1 METVG
6 VLAHRG
12 GLLVNR
18 PDVTIGVVRAV
29 SRLDGLEIEVVS
41 RVPRDRILPSSPSSP
56 RAPRRLLPAYDEGV
70 DLRLG
75 WLDGDGRVHWEY
87 LVSSSSHAHH
97 QTPYRRFHAGFVLP
111 PMFDQVSLVL
121 AWPEIWFPE
130 TVITL
135 PLPDRETVERG
146 DSTVWRPGDGVAVT
160 EEWERRPATPV
171 RDPVEIE
178 VESGTVVAGPVVLH
192 GAEQATVVLTRATV
206 VGPLLSLEV
215 ENMARGATAIAVRAA
230 EFPWGSRPDP
240 ASRHEEVLAVV
251 DGSTAHALRPT
262 SGSTTGSGADYTAR
276 AEFLLPRPA
285 TDVLELLVSWPLA
298 GLSEVRVRVA
308 LGESGGEPT

>member
-12 GLLVNR
+12 GLLVDR

-29 SRLDGLEIEVVS
+29 SRLDGLEIELIS
-41 RVPRDRILPSSPSSP
+41 RVPRDRIVPSGPASP

-87 LVSSSSHAHH
+87 LVRSSSHAHH
-97 QTPYRRFHAGFVLP
+97 QTPYRRFHSGFVLP

-146 DSTVWRPGDGVAVT
+146 DSTVWRPGDGVEVT
-160 EEWERRPATPV
+160 EEWERRPAAHN

-192 GAEQATVVLTRATV
+192 GAEQATVVLTRATA
-206 VGPLLSLEV
+206 VGPLLALEV
-215 ENMARGATAIAVRAA
+215 VRMARGETATAVSAVAFTRGA
-230 EFPWGSRPDP
+230 PPDP

-251 DGSTAHALRPT
+251 DGSAAHALR
-262 SGSTTGSGADYTAR
+262 SAGGSTTGGPGYTSA
-276 AEFLLPRPA
+276 AEFFLPRPA
-285 TDVLELLVSWPLA
+285 TDVLDLMVSWPLA
-298 GLSEVRVRVA
+298 GLSEVWVRVA
-308 LGESGGEPT
+308 LGESGG